1 MLYLKQINQKSDDM
15 KTRIENVTVLTMD
28 ADFNQYENSSVT
40 FEDDT
45 IIAINDSSLAVDR
58 VIDGRGG
65 ILMPGMVNTHCHM
78 GMVPFRGLG
87 DDCPD
92 RLRRFLFPLESAA
105 MTEKLVYLA
114 SQYAV
119 AEMMLGGVTQVFD
132 MYFFEDRVAQAM
144 VKMNMRGTLAETILD
159 FAHCNS
165 DKPYGGLEYSDW
177 FISKWKNAH
186 PLITPAIAPHAT
198 NTNSADALKQA
209 QAIAEKYDVLIST
222 HVSEMDYE
230 MDYFRKEYD
239 MTPVEFLDSI
249 GLLTDR
255 LLAVHCI
262 HATESD
268 VKLFKEKG
276 VRVSHCVGSN
286 TKAGKGVMPLKEM
299 LAQGVTVSLGTDGAS
314 SGNTIDLITQLGMVT
329 RAHKTAN
336 HDRGSYTA
344 KEIVA
349 MSTIGGAKAL
359 GTDGITGSIEVGKKA
374 DLVLIETE
382 SVNMFPIYDAY
393 SAIVYSAN
401 PSNVDSVWVNGVQ
414 TVENKKLTQHS
425 LKEIRDELDKE
436 MAEFRKLAAIQTDK
450 IL

>member
-1 MLYLKQINQKSDDM
+1 M
-15 KTRIENVTVLTMD
+15 KTRIENVTVLAMD
-28 ADFNQYENSSVT
+28 ADFNYYENGSVT
-40 FEDDT
+40 IENDS
-45 IIAINDSSLAVDR
+45 IIAINDYSAEVDKI
-58 VIDGRGG
+58 IDGKKG
-65 ILMPGMVNTHCHM
+65 ILMPGMVNTHAHM

-87 DDCPD
+87 DDCAD

-105 MTEKLVYLA
+105 MTEKLVSL
-114 SQYAV
+114 SSEYAA
-119 AEMMLGGVTQVFD
+119 AEMMLGGITQVFD
-132 MYFFEDRVAQAM
+132 MYFYENRVAQAM
-144 VKMNMRGTLAETILD
+144 VKMNLRATLAETILD

-198 NTNSADALKQA
+198 NTNSADALKKA
-209 QAIAEKYDVLIST
+209 DEISRRYNVPITT

-230 MDYFRKEYD
+230 MDYFRKEYN

-276 VRVSHCVGSN
+276 VKVSHCVGSN
-286 TKAGKGVMPLKEM
+286 TKAGKGVMPLKAMMAE
-299 LAQGVTVSLGTDGAS
+299 GVTVSLGTDGAS
-314 SGNTIDLITQLGMVT
+314 SGNTLDLITQLGMIT

-336 HDRGSYTA
+336 HDRSSFTA
-344 KEIVA
+344 KEIVYLA
-349 MSTIGGAKAL
+349 TMGGAKAL
-359 GTDGITGSIEVGKKA
+359 GTDHITGSIEVGKKA
-374 DLVLIETE
+374 DLTLIETE

-393 SAIVYSAN
+393 SALVYSAN
-401 PSNVDSVWVNGVQ
+401 PSNVDCVWVNGVM
-414 TVENKKLTQHS
+414 TVENKKLVHHD
-425 LKEIRDELDKE
+425 LKAIRDQLDKE
-436 MAEFRKLAAIQTDK
+436 MVEFRKLAAIQTDK